1 MLRKRR
7 IKSNKIGSLIG
18 KDIMIEGLIITEGSL
33 RIEGTLRGEIEAKG
47 DVFVGETGK
56 IQGNLV
62 VNNLLVAGEVIG
74 NIRAFGR
81 LEITQTGRLEGDL
94 ETQTLV
100 IAEGAQYRGRCL
112 MGSPG
117 QEAAAQET
125 DTIGEVEQK

>member
-7 IKSNKIGSLIG
+7 IKSDKISSLIG
-18 KDIMIEGLIITEGSL
+18 KDITIEGLIITEGSL
-33 RIEGTLRGEIEAKG
+33 RIEGTFRGEIEAKG
-47 DVFVGETGK
+47 DVVVGETGK

-81 LEITQTGRLEGDL
+81 LEITRTGRLEGDL

-117 QEAAAQET
+117 QETSAQET
-125 DTIGEVEQK
+125 ETTREVEQK

>member
-7 IKSNKIGSLIG
+7 IKSDKISSLIG
-18 KDIMIEGLIITEGSL
+18 KDITIEGLIITEGSL
-33 RIEGTLRGEIEAKG
+33 RIEGTFRGEIEAKG
-47 DVFVGETGK
+47 DVVVGETGK

-81 LEITQTGRLEGDL
+81 LEITRTGRLEGDL

-117 QEAAAQET
+117 HETAAQET
-125 DTIGEVEQK
+125 ETTREVEQK

>member
-1 MLRKRR
+1 LLRKRR
-7 IKSNKIGSLIG
+7 IKSDKISSLIG
-18 KDIMIEGLIITEGSL
+18 KDITIEGLIITEGSL
-33 RIEGTLRGEIEAKG
+33 RIEGTFRGEIEAKG
-47 DVFVGETGK
+47 DVVVGETGK

-81 LEITQTGRLEGDL
+81 LEITRTGRLEGDL

-117 QEAAAQET
+117 QETAAQET
-125 DTIGEVEQK
+125 ETTREVEQK